1 MKKIIALFLILALS
15 LSVFVGCNKDK
26 ESEDNSKAT
35 NGSSNSQNGDT
46 TAKSDLKSALSYL
59 ESMYQTGKKSE
70 PMAISMDKDLVST
83 VVVGGVSYSVSW
95 SVSITEGPSDSVSIG
110 ESSKGGHVLLDVIEA
125 SATEIL
131 FTATATVKD
140 SAGKSDAISFSYKI
154 SASAFAGKTDAE
166 IVEMAY
172 ALEAGASMESAA
184 TLTAKIVQ
192 LKAPYDADYGNIT
205 IVVAVEGL
213 EDKPIECYRLKGDK
227 VSNDLCVGDTVTVT
241 GILKNYNGT
250 IEFDAGC
257 ILDSVASCGVIKPT
271 DSKQIVDLAFALPG
285 GESLPYFTTLTGVV
299 KSIDSAY
306 SDQYKNVTLT
316 IEVEGTSGKKDLVCY
331 RLKGVGADVVAAGDT
346 ITVTGVIKNYVKDD
360 NSTIEFDAGCILDS
374 RVPGEGGTEQPGP
387 GTDVPVEKPTTVEGI
402 LAAAK
407 ALKDGEELPYTVTLT
422 GKVTSVDEAYSEEF
436 GNIIVTANFN
446 GTSMKCYRMKV
457 SADKIPQVGDTIT
470 VDGTIKNYYGKLQ
483 FVNSTCT
490 KLVAGEKAPSS
501 ETAIVDAAYALEAG
515 ASLDY
520 QATLTGKVTS
530 IKTAYDNTYK
540 NITVII
546 AIPGRED
553 KPIECYRMKGD
564 GVDKITVGDT
574 ITVTGIL
581 KNYNGTIEFDA
592 NCNMTKRISGG
603 VVIPTDP
610 KEIVDAAFA
619 LEPGKALPYTCTLTG
634 KIKSIDTE
642 YSDQYKNITVTIEVE
657 GTDGKKDLVCYRM
670 KGEGAADLKAG
681 DTITVTGVIKNH
693 LHSDGVRTTVE
704 FDAGCTF
711 TK

>member
-1 MKKIIALFLILALS
+1 MKRIIALLLS
-15 LSVFVGCNKDK
+15 LLLCM
-26 ESEDNSKAT
+26 
-35 NGSSNSQNGDT
+35 
-46 TAKSDLKSALSYL
+46 SALAGCGGSDDKNDPDPKPVEGEKSNLDAAISYL
-59 ESMYQTGKKSE
+59 ESMYQVGKKSE
-70 PMAISMDKDLVST
+70 PMTIDMDKDLVSS
-83 VVVGGVSYSVSW
+83 VVVGGVSYGVSW
-95 SVSITEGPSDSVSIG
+95 SVSVSQGPSDSVSIG
-110 ESSKGGHVLLDVIEA
+110 KSSKENHVLLDLVDA
-125 SATEIL
+125 SAEEIL
-131 FTATATVKD
+131 FTATATAKD
-140 SAGKSDAISFSYKI
+140 SAGKTASISFSYKI
-154 SASAFAGKTDAE
+154 PASAFAGKTDAE

-172 ALEAGASMESAA
+172 ALESGASMESTA

-227 VSNDLCVGDTVTVT
+227 VSNDLCVGDTVTVS

-257 ILDSVASCGVIKPT
+257 ILDNVVSCGITKPS
-271 DSKQIVDLAFALPG
+271 DPKEIVDMAFALDG
-285 GESLPYFTTLTGVV
+285 GASLPFFSTLTGKV

-316 IEVEGTSGKKDLVCY
+316 MEVEGTDGMKDLVCY
-331 RLKGVGADVVAAGDT
+331 RMKGVYAAAVAVGDT
-346 ITVTGVIKNYVKDD
+346 ITVTGVIKNYVKDET
-360 NSTIEFDAGCILDS
+360 STIEFDAGCILDS
-374 RVPGEGGTEQPGP
+374 RVPGDGGTDEPTPGP

-436 GNIIVTANFN
+436 GNIIVTANIN

-457 SADKIPQVGDTIT
+457 SADKIPEVGDTIT

-553 KPIECYRMKGD
+553 KPIECFRMKGD

-592 NCNMTKRISGG
+592 NCNMTKRISSG

-657 GTDGKKDLVCYRM
+657 GTNGKKDLVCYRM